1 MNLYG
6 HFSKLNVVF
15 SNEKLLEL
23 GMPPSSKFTDYLHHC
38 VASTRNATIAE
49 LMEVDFK

>member
-23 GMPPSSKFTDYLHHC
+23 GMPPSSKFTDYLHRC
-38 VASTRNATIAE
+38 VASTQDSTIAE
-49 LMEVDFK
+49 LMAVDFK